1 MTTQDLT
8 ASEER
13 VLRAD
18 AERVREQNRRAGHIA
33 GLRAL
38 ADLLEQHDEL
48 PLPYDVTALWI
59 SSGPRP
65 EQRAIAQTFT
75 RVMPGTI
82 RKGVRGDAFDLDGE
96 IGPIHVGLI
105 VQRDAVCQ
113 RVVTDVTEVTR
124 EVPDPDALA
133 AVPMITVTETVEQ
146 VEWICSP
153 VLAQVAQQVSA

>member
-1 MTTQDLT
+1 MSTTD
-8 ASEER
+8 
-13 VLRAD
+13 
-18 AERVREQNRRAGHIA
+18 RAGYIT

-48 PLPYDVTALWI
+48 PVPYDVTAQWI
-59 SSGPRP
+59 CASRSKE

-82 RKGVRGDAFDLDGE
+82 RKGVRDDAFDLDGE
-96 IGPIHVGLI
+96 IGPVNFGLI

-133 AVPMITVTETVEQ
+133 AVPMVTVTETVEQ

-153 VLAQVAQQVSA
+153 ILAEAAQVSA